1 MKNVSLTLTNILSS
15 IELKISKAKTL
26 LKAKSAELQ
35 TSSLTQKEAPN
46 EAAEP
51 AAE

>member
-1 MKNVSLTLTNILSS
+1 MKNVTLTLTNILSS
-15 IELKISKAKTL
+15 IELKISNLKTL
-26 LKAKSAELQ
+26 LNAKIASETAIA
-35 TSSLTQKEAPN
+35 KAPN